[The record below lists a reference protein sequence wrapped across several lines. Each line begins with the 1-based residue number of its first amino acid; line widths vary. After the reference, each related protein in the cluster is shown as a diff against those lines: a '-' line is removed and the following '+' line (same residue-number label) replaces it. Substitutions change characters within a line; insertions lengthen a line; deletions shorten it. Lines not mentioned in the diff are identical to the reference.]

1 MLEIIKKLMAS
12 ATTWDWDAM
21 GAPNWLE
28 VTTWEDPAEALVYA
42 GLTLGCCEAMCFG
55 ISRVKILWIRQGPM
69 LSLWVVDSTRKQ
81 ECSSGGS
88 RQSNRDSHVPKLYH
102 TWPKKN
108 SQVFA
113 DCLQHTLSGWS
124 AQAGWGNNDYTSKR
138 QNRLGLK
145 ESGAITNSREG
156 MVTCGCLRF

>member
-1 MLEIIKKLMAS
+1 MRNITLLPTFRQAEGQWIKSMLEIMKKLMAS

-42 GLTLGCCEAMCFG
+42 GLTLGCCEATCFG

-69 LSLWVVDSTRKQ
+69 LSLWAVDSTLKQ

-102 TWPKKN
+102 TWPKKKPVKCFLTAF
-108 SQVFA
+108 SIH
-113 DCLQHTLSGWS
+113 CLAGTHRLDEETMITHQKGKT
-124 AQAGWGNNDYTSKR
+124 GWG
-138 QNRLGLK
+138 
-145 ESGAITNSREG
+145 
-156 MVTCGCLRF
+156 